1 MENKLTQKQK
11 LEIKGISIHFE
22 IEEKEEKHA
31 ATCRITYNE
40 GIGVDNMATVYKS
53 IKDFYDTASF
63 ENIK

>member
-22 IEEKEEKHA
+22 IEEKQEKHA

-40 GIGVDNMATVYKS
+40 GMGVYKS